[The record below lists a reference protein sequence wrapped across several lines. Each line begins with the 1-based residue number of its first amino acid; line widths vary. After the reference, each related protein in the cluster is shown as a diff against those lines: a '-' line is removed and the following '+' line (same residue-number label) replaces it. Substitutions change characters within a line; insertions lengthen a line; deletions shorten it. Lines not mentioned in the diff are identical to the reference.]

1 MALSA
6 LPSEILAE
14 NLLKCGAITA
24 QPGDPDFDK
33 SKVGADTV
41 LDQSEKIET
50 AIVQFGQLDWLSDAT
65 PMSLEMGLRHVL
77 SLRPKT
83 AEVPGWNPLTQREH
97 ERLLSAIYGGLG
109 DAIGALGDRIPVEQ
123 LQTGMLA
130 AAMVV
135 DDLRSGSIDN
145 DRHRDAA
152 ARAKILI
159 YYAQICQYE
168 DDIEKRRRERERAT
182 VGKMLAPAKPTEDE
196 LFR

>member
-1 MALSA
+1 M
-6 LPSEILAE
+6 
-14 NLLKCGAITA
+14 
-24 QPGDPDFDK
+24 
-33 SKVGADTV
+33 

-50 AIVQFGQLDWLSDAT
+50 AIVQLGQLDWLSDAT
-65 PMSLEMGLRHVL
+65 PMSLEVGLRHVL
-77 SLRPKT
+77 SLRPKST
-83 AEVPGWNPLTQREH
+83 EVADWTPLTEREH
-97 ERLLSAIYGGLG
+97 ERLLSAIYRGLG
-109 DAIGALGDRIPVEQ
+109 DAIGALCDRIPIEQ
-123 LQTGMLA
+123 LRTGMLA

-168 DDIEKRRRERERAT
+168 DDIENRRRQRERAA
-182 VGKMLAPAKPTEDE
+182 VSKMLAPAKATEDE